1 MAETTTLYVNILPDS
16 IAYPLDSANMPQLA
30 VYNAPYNEGD
40 CPLWVLILQKDTAL
54 NRWEAPTPNDDAYYA
69 TIDSR
74 YGVTVTDWDAD
85 VFTEDNS
92 YEIRIYDSGIPV
104 SEIV

>member
-1 MAETTTLYVNILPDS
+1 MVTEGATQISIPSES

-54 NRWEAPTPNDDAYYA
+54 NRWEAQTPSSDTNYA
-69 TIDSR
+69 KIDGQS
-74 YGVTVTDWDAD
+74 VTVIDWDAD
-85 VFTEDNS
+85 VFTEGNS

-104 SEIV
+104 SETV